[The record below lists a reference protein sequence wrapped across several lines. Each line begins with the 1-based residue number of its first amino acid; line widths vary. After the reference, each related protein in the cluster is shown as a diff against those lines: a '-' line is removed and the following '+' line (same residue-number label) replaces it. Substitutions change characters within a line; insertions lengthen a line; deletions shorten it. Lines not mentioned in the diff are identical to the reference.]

1 MKLLVRATNW
11 VGDAMFSIPAL
22 AALRARWPSAQITV
36 LGRPWVLELYR
47 GQGFADRLVCF
58 DSNGRHRG
66 VLGLERLA
74 GELRGEHFDAAVLF
88 QNAFQAAWLA
98 WRARIPERIGYAR
111 DGRSPLLTKPVPV
124 AVGDGIPRHEAHY
137 YLELLHGAG
146 WLDGFTRAQ
155 PITPPRLEIASSDA
169 ERAEAFLERAGSP
182 AGSVR
187 VALGPGAAFGSAK
200 CWPANR
206 YAALAQRLAQQYGA
220 KVLVFGSSAD
230 AAVANEVEL
239 GAGEGVINLVGRTTI
254 GDLPA
259 LLSRC
264 SLFIGN
270 DSGATHVAAAV
281 GVPVVVIFGPTDPAG
296 SHPLTPQLSVVH
308 RKVACSPCFL
318 RHCPI
323 DHRCMKLLEMEMVL
337 EAARKWLAL
346 PRREAVAGAGQP

>member
-22 AALRARWPSAQITV
+22 AALRARRPQAEIAV

-47 GQGFADRLVCF
+47 GQEFADRLIPF
-58 DSNGRHRG
+58 DSRGRHRG

-74 GELRGEHFDAAVLF
+74 HELRAERFDAALLF
-88 QNAFQAAWLA
+88 QNAFQAAWIA

-111 DGRSPLLTKPVPV
+111 DGRGPLLTRSVPVPPP
-124 AVGDGIPRHEAHY
+124 GSLPRHEATY
-137 YLELLHGAG
+137 YLDLLRGAG
-146 WLDGFTRAQ
+146 WLDAADSQ
-155 PITPPRLEIASSDA
+155 QALTPPRLNVSAADA
-169 ERAEAFLERAGSP
+169 NRAEALLQRAGSP
-182 AGSVR
+182 AGSLR
-187 VALGPGAAFGSAK
+187 VAIGPGAAFGSAK

-206 YAALAQRLAQQYGA
+206 FSELAQRLVRDCGAQ
-220 KVLVFGSSAD
+220 VLVFGSNAD

-239 GAGEGVINLVGRTTI
+239 GAGAGVINLAGRTAI
-254 GDLPA
+254 GELPA

-281 GVPVVVIFGPTDPAG
+281 GAPVVALFGPTDPAG
-296 SHPLTPQLSVVH
+296 SHPLTPRLSVVQ

-323 DHRCMKLLEMEMVL
+323 DHRCMKFLETEMVL
-337 EAARKWLAL
+337 EAARKWLAA
-346 PRREAVAGAGQP
+346 PRAAAGAGQP